1 MFDNLVESQS
11 NAKEAGKQASYLG
24 VTAVIYGSLFL
35 ALFVWSLYSFD
46 LGGMGGD
53 DLVLDTLVAP
63 VPVPEPEPPPPPDE
77 PKEQP
82 KTVEKTME
90 NVDVL
95 KSPTQSLDVT
105 PTKPPDKIETGKQN
119 VDIVRKGVQFV
130 QGEKTAYAEGG
141 SEGAGRGGGSTVVP
155 PPAPTP
161 KPVVDADD
169 PPPPPPTPKPTPA
182 ATPKPAPKT
191 ISGGVVNSKATNLV
205 KPPYPPAARAV
216 NASGAVNVQVTIDE
230 NGSVISAS
238 ATSGHPLLRDA
249 AVRAARSSKFSPT
262 LLSGQAV
269 KVTGVIVY
277 NFAP

>member
-1 MFDNLVESQS
+1 MFDNLVESQTNVQETGRRS
-11 NAKEAGKQASYLG
+11 AFLG
-24 VTAVIYGSLFL
+24 VTTVVFVSLFL

-46 LGGMGGD
+46 LGGLGGD
-53 DLVLDTLVAP
+53 ELVLDTLVAP

-82 KTVEKTME
+82 KTVEKTE
-90 NVDVL
+90 QNIDVL
-95 KSPTQSLDVT
+95 QKPTLSLDVA
-105 PTKPPDKIETGKQN
+105 PTKPPDKIETGKQQF
-119 VDIVRKGVQFV
+119 DTVRKGVQYV

-141 SEGAGRGGGSTVVP
+141 SSGAGRGGGTTAPP

-161 KPVVDADD
+161 RPVVDTDE
-169 PPPPPPTPKPTPA
+169 PPPPPPTPKPTP
-182 ATPKPAPKT
+182 KPVPKT
-191 ISGGVVNSKATNLV
+191 ISGGVVNSKATNLA

-230 NGSVISAS
+230 SGNVVSAV

-262 LLSGQAV
+262 LLSGQPV

-277 NFAP
+277 NFTP